1 MSERYLSL
9 YLEVSFVYPHHLIL
23 ILPMKASQLM
33 DVSSVLLESYAPQW
47 EQIWITLNSINSYK
61 TALRLT
67 KVFRKHTERNY
78 AQILEQHPM
87 SI

>member
-23 ILPMKASQLM
+23 ILPMKAYQPM
-33 DVSSVLLESYAPQW
+33 DVFIVRLENYVPLW
-47 EQIWITLNSINSYK
+47 EQIWIILNSINSYK
-61 TALRLT
+61 TALLWT
-67 KVFRKHTERNY
+67 KVFRKPTERNS